1 MELWNGI
8 DHQLQQASE
17 HTWFGRSQRKRLMT
31 EHAMLSSLRAWL
43 LGDYVAAYSRS
54 LGATRIYRRCYWI
67 DGLGIDAKAN
77 ALPAALADA
86 PENNATTPPAKRRK
100 KNAQPIFVPPA
111 LQPIV
116 TLAQEVKQSIALYG
130 LILEAGSSKR
140 KELRE
145 GTTTPK
151 AIALPKEGGIV
162 QASWL
167 EAAPTLLTEI
177 EQAPAIFL
185 LAPFG
190 PTLFTHD
197 DLALLYQ
204 RTVPTELLLFIPH
217 KHITA
222 RLQAAQRIPAQA
234 TALTTLLRSDRW
246 KTLPQQEEKMEQAIT
261 GVLDLL
267 VASMK
272 RHFVLPIQRIALPM
286 QTGPAQV
293 AEGPYT
299 LIFATRRQDSL
310 LNMNDALCCHQLRL
324 NTQSHHGVL
333 GEEWFL
339 TQQHAQQAEALQE
352 LYQTLLH
359 TGRTQRIRRWP
370 DLRQQVVLANFGQF
384 TTKDYDMLMQQLL
397 VNGEVRCE
405 WRRAA
410 RERQNQATGEETV
423 QRMPGNDDLLV
434 WT

>member
-1 MELWNGI
+1 MELWNGF
-8 DHQLQQASE
+8 DHQLQQANE
-17 HTWFGRSQRKRLMT
+17 QTRFGRAQRKRHMT
-31 EHAMLSSLRAWL
+31 EHAMLSSLREWL
-43 LGDYVAAYSRS
+43 LSDYVAAYCHS
-54 LGATRIYRRCYWI
+54 LGATRIYRRCYWV

-77 ALPAALADA
+77 ALPAALAEA
-86 PENNATTPPAKRRK
+86 AENNATTSPARRRK
-100 KNAQPIFVPPA
+100 KNVQPTFVPPA

-116 TLAQEVKQSIALYG
+116 TLAQAVKQSIALYG

-145 GTTTPK
+145 RITTPK
-151 AIALPKEGGIV
+151 EIAMPKEGGIV

-167 EAAPTLLTEI
+167 EAAPTLLKEI

-197 DLALLYQ
+197 DLAQLYQ
-204 RTVPTELLLFIPH
+204 RTVPTELCLFIPH
-217 KHITA
+217 KQITA

-246 KTLPQQEEKMEQAIT
+246 KTLLQQEESMEQAIA
-261 GVLDLL
+261 GVLELL
-267 VASMK
+267 IASMK
-272 RHFVLPIQRIALPM
+272 RHFVLPIHRIALPM

-310 LNMNDALCCHQLRL
+310 LNMNDALCCHRQRL
-324 NTQSHHGVL
+324 NTESHHGIL

-339 TQQHAQQAEALQE
+339 TQQHERQAEALQE
-352 LYQTLLH
+352 LYQTILQ
-359 TGRTQRIRRWP
+359 TGKTQRIRRWP
-370 DLRQQVVLANFGQF
+370 DLRQQVLLANFGQF
-384 TTKDYDMLMQQLL
+384 ITKDYDILMQQLL

-405 WRRAA
+405 WRRPV
-410 RERQNQATGEETV
+410 REPQNQVTGEDSV
-423 QRMPGNDDLLV
+423 QRVPGNDDLLV
-434 WT
+434 WM